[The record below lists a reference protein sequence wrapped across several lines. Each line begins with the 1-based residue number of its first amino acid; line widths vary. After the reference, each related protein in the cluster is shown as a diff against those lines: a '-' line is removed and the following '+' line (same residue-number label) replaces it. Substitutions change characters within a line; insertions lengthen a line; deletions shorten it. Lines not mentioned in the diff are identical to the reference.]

1 MTPKIAEFLNTH
13 RGETP
18 FLVVDLD
25 KVESNYRDLRRALPL
40 AEIYYA
46 VKANPAAP
54 VLGRLV
60 GLESSFDAASFQ
72 EVEMCLAA
80 GADPAAI
87 SYGNTVKKARDI
99 ARAFAAGV
107 RLFAFDSAGEL
118 EKLAEHAP
126 GSRVFC
132 RILTDNGGA
141 DWPLSRKFGCHLEMA
156 RDLMLAA
163 AEKGLKPHGISF
175 HVGSQQTDPSQ
186 WEVAIG
192 RAAMV
197 FTDLR
202 RRGIEVRMLNL
213 GGGFPARYRG
223 GDVPPV
229 DAFADAIMKAMT
241 KHFGND
247 LPAMIIEPGRSIT
260 AEAGVLQTEVVLVS
274 RKSYAADE
282 PRWVYFDIGKF
293 GGLAE
298 TMDEA
303 IRYPVDTP
311 YGADAEMGPVIIAG
325 PTCDGADILYEHCG
339 YQLPMA
345 LKPGDKVQ
353 LLSAGAYTTTY
364 ASQGF
369 NGFPPLS
376 EHYI

>member
-1 MTPKIAEFLNTH
+1 MTPKIAEFLRRH
-13 RGETP
+13 QDETP

-25 KVESNYRDLRRALPL
+25 KVRENFLELRRALPL

-54 VLGRLV
+54 VLDQLV
-60 GLESSFDAASFQ
+60 GLDSRFDAASAE
-72 EVEMCLAA
+72 EVELCLAA
-80 GADPAAI
+80 GADPARI

-99 ARAFAAGV
+99 RRAHEAGV
-107 RLFAFDSAGEL
+107 RLFAFDSAAEL
-118 EKLAEHAP
+118 DKLADEAQ
-126 GSRVFC
+126 GARVFC
-132 RILTDNGGA
+132 RILTDNAGA
-141 DWPLSRKFGCHLEMA
+141 DWPLSRKFGCELEMA

-163 AEKGLKPHGISF
+163 AAKGLEPHGISF
-175 HVGSQQTDPSQ
+175 HVGSQQTDPAQ
-186 WEVAIG
+186 WDIAIG

-202 RRGIEVRMLNL
+202 RAGVEVEMLNL

-223 GDVPPV
+223 GDVPPIE
-229 DAFADAIMKAMT
+229 DFADAIMKSMT
-241 KHFGND
+241 RHFGNH
-247 LPAMIIEPGRSIT
+247 LPAMIIEPGRCIA

-274 RKSYAADE
+274 RKSYDASE
-282 PRWVYFDIGKF
+282 PRWVYLDVGKF

-303 IRYPVDTP
+303 IRYPIDTP
-311 YGADAEMGPVIIAG
+311 YGEAAETGEVIIAG
-325 PTCDGADILYEHCG
+325 PTCDGADILYETSG
-339 YQLPMA
+339 YRLPLA
-345 LKPGDKVQ
+345 LKAGDKVR
-353 LLSAGAYTTTY
+353 LLSAGAYTAPY

-369 NGFPPLS
+369 DGFAPMR